1 MYSLDGLRVDLDSSN
16 GNAPEGKSH
25 GGFAMFMPGG
35 GGAIAAKVVT
45 PEKVTDSSGGAE
57 LVLTTI
63 GLKYTIGLLMLFADL
78 RRGGVPIAVPPP
90 QVPFRVD
97 ASAVIDGT
105 VAERITKETR
115 WMASRKAMLRSALSR
130 GVIAFHKVSAEDNV
144 ADILTKSL
152 TGPAFERHRAAILG
166 LVLLSEATR
175 AFLPAVVVCVP

>member
-1 MYSLDGLRVDLDSSN
+1 
-16 GNAPEGKSH
+16 
-25 GGFAMFMPGG
+25 MFMPGG

-45 PEKVTDSSGGAE
+45 PEKATDSSGGAE

-78 RRGGVPIAVPPP
+78 RLGGAPIAVPPP
-90 QVPFRVD
+90 VPFRVD

-152 TGPAFERHRAAILG
+152 TGPAFERHRATILG
-166 LVLLSEATR
+166 LGLLSEATR
-175 AFLPAVVVCVP
+175 ASLPAVVVCVP